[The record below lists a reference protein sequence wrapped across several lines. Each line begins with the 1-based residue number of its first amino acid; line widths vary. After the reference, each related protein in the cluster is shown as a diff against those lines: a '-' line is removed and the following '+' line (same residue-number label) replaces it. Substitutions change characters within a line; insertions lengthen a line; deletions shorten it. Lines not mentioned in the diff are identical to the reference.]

1 MTTRSRSF
9 ALDGDDAARELRDIT
24 RIGAVRAGA
33 PDEVD
38 ATDDFP
44 GNAAR
49 NETTWELLLIRGTPD
64 EIR

>member
-1 MTTRSRSF
+1 MTTTRRSF
-9 ALDGDDAARELRDIT
+9 ALDGNEAARELRDIT
-24 RIGAVRAGA
+24 RIGAVWGVP

-38 ATDDFP
+38 PTHDFP

-49 NETTWELLLIRGTPD
+49 NATTQELLLIRGAPD

>member
-9 ALDGDDAARELRDIT
+9 ALDGDGAARELRDIT
-24 RIGAVRAGA
+24 RIGAVWGV
-33 PDEVD
+33 PSGEVA
-38 ATDDFP
+38 ATDHPP

-49 NETTWELLLIRGTPD
+49 NEATRELLLIRGDPD